1 MINDGEWTMKNYQL
15 SIKRYSSYKDSTI
28 EWLGDV
34 PEHWEVRRLKEV
46 IVSPL
51 SYGANEMA
59 TDSNPE
65 HPRFIRITD
74 FSENEELKDET
85 FKSLSPNIAQK
96 YLLKEGDIL
105 FARSGATIGK
115 TFHFK
120 NYKGKACYA
129 GYLIKARPN
138 PNIISSN
145 FLSYYTKS
153 SLYDTWKSQV
163 FIKATIE
170 NISAEKYGFFLFI
183 PLPPLAEQKSIATY
197 LDTKTAQIDRK
208 IDLLTQK
215 VKSYADLKRSIINET
230 VTCGLDRSVAM
241 KDSAIEWLGDVPEHW
256 QVKRI
261 KDVGINGLT
270 NGLFKKKH
278 DFGFGTKLINVSD
291 LYQTNN
297 TIKYEPLDRV
307 NASEEETNRYKV
319 LDGDIFFVRSSLKL
333 EGIGI
338 SALLEKSEEAT
349 VFECHIIRFRPNSKV
364 AFSRFLIYLFNSEGM
379 KWKFII
385 VSKTVTMTTISQEK
399 ISSIELA
406 IPPLLEQ
413 KTIATYLDTKTAQ
426 IDQIIQN
433 INTQIE
439 KLKELRKTLI
449 NDVVTG
455 KIRVTEPQ

>member
-1 MINDGEWTMKNYQL
+1 MNNYQL
-15 SIKRYSSYKDSTI
+15 SIKKYPSYKDSTI

-34 PEHWEVRRLKEV
+34 PEHWKVRRLKEV

-59 TDSNPE
+59 SDSNPE

-170 NISAEKYGFFLFI
+170 NISAEKYSFFLFI

-215 VKSYADLKRSIINET
+215 AKSYADLKRSIINET
-230 VTCGLDRSVAM
+230 VTRGLERSVAM
-241 KDSAIEWLGDVPEHW
+241 KDSEIDAIGEVPEHW
-256 QVKRI
+256 KAVRLKNI
-261 KDVGINGLT
+261 FTYTKGYA
-270 NGLFKKKH
+270 FKSDDFI
-278 DFGFGTKLINVSD
+278 DFGTPVVKATDIKQYRILEPTSFIDSSILESYKNV
-291 LYQTNN
+291 LLKNN
-297 TIKYEPLDRV
+297 
-307 NASEEETNRYKV
+307 
-319 LDGDIFFVRSSLKL
+319 DI
-333 EGIGI
+333 II
-338 SALLEKSEEAT
+338 ST
-349 VFECHIIRFRPNSKV
+349 VGSQPNVVDSAV
-364 AFSRFLIYLFNSEGM
+364 GQLARIDE
-379 KWKFII
+379 
-385 VSKTVTMTTISQEK
+385 KTVGSLLNQNTLILRVKTKMLSNEFLYYILISKFFRQHLDL
-399 ISSIELA
+399 IARGTANQSSIKVSETLEYFLFL
-406 IPPLLEQ
+406 PTFDEQ
-413 KTIATYLDTKTAQ
+413 KSIATYLDTKTAQ

-455 KIRVTEPQ
+455 KIKVTEPQ